1 MKVKCNNCGLVY
13 ESSETIY
20 GMPVKC
26 VECKAFFT
34 AFPIPAQSVPAQG
47 MSKEELSELST
58 PSHYNIAI
66 QPVDYIAANNM
77 DFFHGNVIKYVTRW
91 QGKDGI
97 KDLEK
102 AMDYLQRITA
112 MAKAGHYGEKHKSNN

>member
-1 MKVKCNNCGLVY
+1 MI
-13 ESSETIY
+13 IY
-20 GMPVKC
+20 CPY
-26 VECKAFFT
+26 CKALNT
-34 AFPIPAQSVPAQG
+34 ILFPDSVLCVGCNKMFSFGVAQSVPAQG
-47 MSKEELSELST
+47 LSKEELSELST
-58 PSHYNIAI
+58 PTHYRVAI

-77 DFFHGNVIKYVTRW
+77 DFFHGNVIKYVSRW

>member
-1 MKVKCNNCGLVY
+1 MIIKCPRCLSDKDISPKNILIDNQLIGCNECGNY
-13 ESSETIY
+13 FTIH
-20 GMPVKC
+20 
-26 VECKAFFT
+26 
-34 AFPIPAQSVPAQG
+34 AQSVPAQG

-102 AMDYLQRITA
+102 AMDYLNRITA